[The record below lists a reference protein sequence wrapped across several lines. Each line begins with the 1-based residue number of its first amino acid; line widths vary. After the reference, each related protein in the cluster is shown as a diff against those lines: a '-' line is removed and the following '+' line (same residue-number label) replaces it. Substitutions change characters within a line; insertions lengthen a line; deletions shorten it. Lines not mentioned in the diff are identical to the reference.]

1 MTLAV
6 LKHGG
11 KWDFLA
17 RMFSLSAS
25 SFERLVMKF
34 VHLISEA
41 VYESYVDYQAR
52 KWSVDLLKPK
62 DRRFRNYPM
71 ARFATDVTFQP
82 RFRPSGSIEEG
93 KKYFSGKHKLYGY
106 KVEFSVLPCG
116 VTLGASLHEPGS
128 VSDLVIFQQMQSFHR
143 KQLRKTSEEA
153 DIFDEDPLSERYP
166 NHWAVLTDK
175 GYQGGQE
182 FCRVIHPT
190 RKPSRGVLTPAE
202 VAENHHISSDRIIA
216 ENFFGRLC
224 GLWNVLYSKW
234 KWDENN
240 YDAVFRLCLGLTNF
254 HISRKPL
261 RAADAILYQQ
271 VTNRW
276 YKIGTSQSERR
287 RRI

>member
-1 MTLAV
+1 MV
-6 LKHGG
+6 SGP
-11 KWDFLA
+11 FEIE
-17 RMFSLSAS
+17 RPSLSKLS
-25 SFERLVMKF
+25 YGTFCHGSD
-34 VHLISEA
+34 ISTKL
-41 VYESYVDYQAR
+41 QA
-52 KWSVDLLKPK
+52 
-62 DRRFRNYPM
+62 
-71 ARFATDVTFQP
+71 
-82 RFRPSGSIEEG
+82 SGSIEEG

-106 KVEFSVLPCG
+106 KVEVSVLPCG
-116 VTLGASLHEPGS
+116 LALGARLHEPGS

-153 DIFDEDPLSERYP
+153 DIFDEGPLSERYP

-190 RKPSRGVLTPAE
+190 RKPPRGVLTPAE
-202 VAENHHISSDRIIA
+202 VAENHHISSDRIIV
-216 ENFFGRLC
+216 ENFFGRVC
-224 GLWNVLYSKW
+224 GLWNVLSSKW
-234 KWDENN
+234 KWAEKN

-287 RRI
+287 RRIKKNYREKRQSASRRGFRAGVVADQLGRQPSEDW